1 MENLCRAD
9 DKELVLRYFE
19 LHLLDVVGYRPQ
31 LKQCVSCHSTL
42 PSGVNSFSSSAGG
55 VLCPA
60 CSQSQPLAYPL
71 PVDGLKVLRFLQSN
85 DYNTASRLKITPELS
100 RRLEEVTRGY
110 FKYLLERE
118 IKSADWLD
126 TLREQMKAVTSGIV

>member
-1 MENLCRAD
+1 MHNLCRAD
-9 DKELVLRYFE
+9 DKEMVLRYFE

-31 LKQCVSCHSTL
+31 LNQCVSCHSTL
-42 PSGVNSFSSSAGG
+42 PPVINSFSSSAGG
-55 VLCPA
+55 VLCLS
-60 CSQSQPLAYPL
+60 CRQSQPSTYPL
-71 PVDGLKVLRFLQSN
+71 SVGVLKILRFLQSN